1 MEQTPGVSAGPRTPR
16 LTQGL
21 PHRCKSPL
29 NRKKRQWTTPR
40 GPRTPG
46 EGNAR
51 GASWRKSRT
60 RLKSRRGKDGAHTRK
75 RELKQLSVEGDKAE
89 RLHRGPEEG
98 GATCRDIPDR
108 LRRVGTGQRPL
119 EHHEEAWKGGDAV

>member
-46 EGNAR
+46 EGNPR
-51 GASWRKSRT
+51 GGF
-60 RLKSRRGKDGAHTRK
+60 L
-75 RELKQLSVEGDKAE
+75 EEKQNQAE
-89 RLHRGPEEG
+89 VQE
-98 GATCRDIPDR
+98 
-108 LRRVGTGQRPL
+108 GQRWSA
-119 EHHEEAWKGGDAV
+119 HA